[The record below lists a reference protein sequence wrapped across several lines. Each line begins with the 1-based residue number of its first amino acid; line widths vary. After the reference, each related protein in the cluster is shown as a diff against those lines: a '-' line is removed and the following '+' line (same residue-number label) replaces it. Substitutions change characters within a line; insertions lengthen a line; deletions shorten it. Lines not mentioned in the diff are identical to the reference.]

1 MSIIQLLDLV
11 ADQNEM
17 ISTNEDEL
25 DQVVSD
31 VLSHTHA
38 LSDDDLEDIRA
49 AALPF
54 VPNHE
59 KTDM

>member
-17 ISTNEDEL
+17 ISTNEDAL

-31 VLSHTHA
+31 VLSHTYA

-54 VPNHE
+54 VPNRK

>member
-17 ISTNEDEL
+17 ISTNEDAL

-31 VLSHTHA
+31 VLSHTYA
-38 LSDDDLEDIRA
+38 LSDDDLEGIQA